1 MIKLRELFL
10 SFLRIGFTAFGG
22 PAMVAYIRELT
33 VDKKQWLDGKAFQE
47 GVALAQAVPG
57 ATAMQMAAYVGLK
70 TRGILGGIASYLGFG
85 LPAFILMLILSV
97 FYEKTHST
105 QTVISIFEGLQVI
118 VVAIVANAA
127 LSFAKPIIRSIGEI
141 AIAVISFILFIL
153 KMNPFFIIIICFF
166 VSQIFFRD
174 RASFEEVDSK
184 NFNFTGLFILFMII
198 SLLIF
203 SLLFIDKT
211 LFSLALTMI
220 KIDLFAFGG
229 AYASLPLMLHEFV
242 YRLGWIDQKTFMDG
256 IALGQV
262 TPGPIVIT
270 ATFVGYLLKGF
281 VGAVVGTVAIF
292 TPSFL
297 IMAFVSEI
305 SSKIKNSRIFIRG
318 KRGLLASFT
327 GLLLFVTVKF
337 IGNIDWSLLK
347 ILMVIVSFVALLKK
361 VNIFYIVIAGVLLSL
376 IFY

>member
-22 PAMVAYIRELT
+22 PAMVAYIREFA
-33 VDKKQWLDGKAFQE
+33 VEKKQWLDGKTFQE
-47 GVALAQAVPG
+47 GAALAQAVPG
-57 ATAMQMAAYVGLK
+57 ATAMQMAAYVGFK
-70 TRGILGGIASYLGFG
+70 ARGILGGLVSYLGFG

-105 QTVISIFEGLQVI
+105 QTFISIFEGLQVI

-127 LSFAKPIIRSIGEI
+127 LSFAKPITRSIGEI

-153 KMNPFFIIIICFF
+153 KMNPFFIIMICFF
-166 VSQIFFRD
+166 VSQIFFRY

-184 NFNFTGLFILFMII
+184 NFNFTGLFILFMIV

-281 VGAVVGTVAIF
+281 VGAVVGTVAVF

-305 SSKIKNSRIFIRG
+305 GSKIKNSRIFIRG

-337 IGNIDWSLLK
+337 TGNIDWSLIK
-347 ILMVIVSFVALLKK
+347 ILMVIVSFIALLKK
-361 VNIFYIVIAGVLLSL
+361 VNIFYVVIAGVLLSL

>member
-1 MIKLRELFL
+1 MVKLRELFL
-10 SFLRIGFTAFGG
+10 SFLRLGFTAFGG
-22 PAMVAYIRELT
+22 PAMVAYIKELT
-33 VDKKQWLDGKAFQE
+33 VEKKQWLDGKTFQE
-47 GVALAQAVPG
+47 GAALAQAVPG
-57 ATAMQMAAYVGLK
+57 ATAMQVAAYVGFK

-97 FYEKTHST
+97 FYDKTYST
-105 QTVISIFEGLQVI
+105 QTATSIFEGLQLI
-118 VVAIVANAA
+118 VVAIVANAT

-141 AIAVISFILFIL
+141 SIAVFSFILFLL
-153 KMNPFFIIIICFF
+153 KLNPFLIIIICFF
-166 VSQIFFRD
+166 VSQIVFRD
-174 RASFEEVDSK
+174 RACFEQVDSK
-184 NFNFTGLFILFMII
+184 NLNFTGLFILLMIFF
-198 SLLIF
+198 LLIF
-203 SLLFIDKT
+203 SLLFIDKM
-211 LFSLALTMI
+211 LFSLAFTMI

-281 VGAVVGTVAIF
+281 VGAIVGTVAIF

-305 SSKIKNSRIFIRG
+305 SIKIKNSRMFIRG

-337 IGNIDWSLLK
+337 IGNIDWSIIK
-347 ILMVIVSFVALLKK
+347 ILMVLASFVALLKK

>member
-1 MIKLRELFL
+1 MIKLRELFF
-10 SFLRIGFTAFGG
+10 SFLRLGFTAFGG
-22 PAMVAYIRELT
+22 PAMVAYIRELA
-33 VDKKQWLDGKAFQE
+33 VEKKQWLDGKTFQE
-47 GVALAQAVPG
+47 GAALAQAVPG
-57 ATAMQMAAYVGLK
+57 ATAMQVVAYVGLK

-85 LPAFILMLILSV
+85 LPAFILMLILSI

-105 QTVISIFEGLQVI
+105 QTVMSIFEGLQVI
-118 VVAIVANAA
+118 VVAIVANAT

-141 AIAVISFILFIL
+141 AIAVIAFILFIL
-153 KMNPFFIIIICFF
+153 KMNPFLIIIICFF

-174 RASFEEVDSK
+174 RASFEEVKSK
-184 NFNFTGLFILFMII
+184 NVNFTGLFILLMIF
-198 SLLIF
+198 SLFIF
-203 SLLFIDKT
+203 SLLFIDKS
-211 LFSLALTMI
+211 LFYLAFTMI

-242 YRLGWIDQKTFMDG
+242 YRLGWLDQKIFMDG

-281 VGAVVGTVAIF
+281 VGAVVGTVAVF

-318 KRGLLASFT
+318 KRGLIASFT

-337 IGNIDWSLLK
+337 IGNIDWSIVK
-347 ILMVIVSFVALLKK
+347 ILMVLASFVALLKK
-361 VNIFYIVIAGVLLSL
+361 VNIFYIVIAGILLSL

>member
-22 PAMVAYIRELT
+22 PAMVAYIRELA
-33 VDKKQWLDGKAFQE
+33 VEKKQWLDGKTFQE
-47 GVALAQAVPG
+47 GAALAQAVPG
-57 ATAMQMAAYVGLK
+57 ATAMQMAAYVGFK
-70 TRGILGGIASYLGFG
+70 ARGILGGLVSYLGFG

-184 NFNFTGLFILFMII
+184 NFNFKGLFILFMIV

-270 ATFVGYLLKGF
+270 ATFIGYLLKGF
-281 VGAVVGTVAIF
+281 VGAVVGTVAVF

-337 IGNIDWSLLK
+337 IGNIDWSLIK

-361 VNIFYIVIAGVLLSL
+361 VSIFYIVIAGVLLSL